1 MSWLRDQRSL
11 LGEFLR
17 SDFRR
22 YVFWCAVGL
31 TAAFALGLGGAALR
45 PELAETAIDAFT
57 QQVARA
63 GVLDEEGGMSVFGL
77 LMNNWRAML
86 LSAAYGFIPFLF
98 LPVIS
103 LLVNGALLG
112 IMASYYMTHGM
123 SMLLFLAGILPHG
136 VLELPA
142 LVLSIA
148 CGACLCRNMCRLAV
162 SSPQRIPMV
171 ELLGDLLRVLVLLV
185 APMVVAAAFI
195 ECYITPVIMGLF
207 V

>member
-1 MSWLRDQRSL
+1 M
-11 LGEFLR
+11 F
-17 SDFRR
+17 
-22 YVFWCAVGL
+22 
-31 TAAFALGLGGAALR
+31 
-45 PELAETAIDAFT
+45 
-57 QQVARA
+57 
-63 GVLDEEGGMSVFGL
+63 VFGL

-207 V
+207 L

>member
-1 MSWLRDQRSL
+1 MSWTREQAALLRT
-11 LGEFLR
+11 FLR
-17 SDFRR
+17 TGFRR
-22 YVFWCAVGL
+22 TVLWC
-31 TAAFALGLGGAALR
+31 GLGMAA
-45 PELAETAIDAFT
+45 
-57 QQVARA
+57 A
-63 GVLDEEGGMSVFGL
+63 GVLGFAAARIRPGLAEELINAFREQVTQSGVVDEEGAMSVFAL

-86 LSAAYGFIPFLF
+86 LTAMYGFIPFLF
-98 LPVIS
+98 LPLIS

-185 APMVVAAAFI
+185 APMTVAAALI
-195 ECYITPVIMGLF
+195 ECCVTPAVMGLLA
-207 V
+207 